1 MIKIEISG
9 MPQILIEHLVLDY
22 NGTIAINGEII
33 AGVNERLGKLSALL
47 DIHVL
52 TADTYGSV
60 HEACRGLNVSVHVI
74 GKYQQDREKLT
85 FVESLKVEHCIA
97 IGNGRNDALMLSS
110 AALGIALIQEEGIN
124 TKALLASDIVFHSIN
139 DALDS
144 LLNPQCLIAT
154 LRN

>member
-47 DIHVL
+47 NIHVL

>member
-33 AGVNERLGKLSALL
+33 AGVNGRLGKLSALL

>member
-1 MIKIEISG
+1 MVRIEIPE
-9 MPQILIEHLVLDY
+9 MEHLEIEHLVLDY
-22 NGTIAINGEII
+22 NGTIAINGII
-33 AGVNERLGKLSALL
+33 IEGVMEKLEKLSVLL

-60 HEACRGLNVSVHVI
+60 HEQCGGQHLSVHVI
-74 GKYQQDREKLT
+74 GKYQQDRAKLI
-85 FVESLKVEHCIA
+85 FIESLKPQHCIA
-97 IGNGRNDALMLSS
+97 IGNGKNDALMLSS
-110 AALGIALIQEEGIN
+110 AALGIALIQEEGTN

-144 LLNPQCLIAT
+144 LLNPQRMIAT

>member
-1 MIKIEISG
+1 MIQIEISG
-9 MPQILIEHLVLDY
+9 IPTQVIEHLVLDY
-22 NGTIAINGEII
+22 NGTIASNGVLI
-33 AGVNERLGKLSALL
+33 AGVMEKLEKLSVLL

-60 HEACRGLNVSVHVI
+60 HEQCAGHKVSVHVI
-74 GKYQQDREKLT
+74 GKYQQDREKLI
-85 FVESLKVEHCIA
+85 FIESLKPQHCIA
-97 IGNGRNDALMLSS
+97 IGNGKNDALMLSA
-110 AALGIALIQEEGIN
+110 AALGIAMIQEEGIN

-144 LLNPQCLIAT
+144 LLNPQRLIAT

>member
-1 MIKIEISG
+1 MIEIEISG
-9 MPQILIEHLVLDY
+9 MPKVSLKHLVLDY
-22 NGTIAINGEII
+22 NGTIAVNSILID
-33 AGVNERLGKLSALL
+33 GVKERLEKLSVLL

-60 HEACRGLNVSVHVI
+60 HEQCQGINISVHVI
-74 GKYQQDREKLT
+74 KKEAQDRQKLS
-85 FVESLKVEHCIA
+85 FIESLNCEHCVA

-110 AALGIALIQEEGIN
+110 AVLGFAILQEEGMSA
-124 TKALLASDIVFHSIN
+124 KVLASFDILFTSIN

-144 LLNPQCLIAT
+144 LLNPNRLIAT

>member
-1 MIKIEISG
+1 MIRLEIPG
-9 MPQILIEHLVLDY
+9 MERLEIEHLVLDY
-22 NGTIAINGEII
+22 NGTIATNGVII
-33 AGVNERLGKLSALL
+33 SGVMEKLEKLSILL

-60 HEACRGLNVSVHVI
+60 HEQCDGQHLSVHVI
-74 GKYQQDREKLT
+74 GKYQQDREKLI
-85 FVESLKVEHCIA
+85 FIESLKPQHCIT
-97 IGNGRNDALMLSS
+97 IGNGKNDALMLSS
-110 AALGIALIQEEGIN
+110 AALGIGMIQEEGIN

-144 LLNPQCLIAT
+144 LLNPQRLIAT